1 MLRVYDF
8 LCPNQHISE
17 QFVSNNIDTVVCPVC
32 GEKAHRAVSAPNVKL
47 EGWSGSFPGA
57 AMKWEKKHQEKM
69 AQERKR
75 NSN

>member
-1 MLRVYDF
+1 MLRVFDF
-8 LCPNQHISE
+8 ICPNAHTSE
-17 QFVSNNIDTVVCPVC
+17 HFVSNNIDTTVCPVC
-32 GEKAHRAVSAPNVKL
+32 GLKAQRAVSAPNVKL

-75 NSN
+75 NSD